1 MVKKD
6 LKLITVCVYK
16 MFASLWDLLALTLG
30 TGVTVAY
37 LQKNTNGGPLSTQ
50 KNANQMKRGYYKD

>member
-37 LQKNTNGGPLSTQ
+37 LQNNTNGGPLSTQ